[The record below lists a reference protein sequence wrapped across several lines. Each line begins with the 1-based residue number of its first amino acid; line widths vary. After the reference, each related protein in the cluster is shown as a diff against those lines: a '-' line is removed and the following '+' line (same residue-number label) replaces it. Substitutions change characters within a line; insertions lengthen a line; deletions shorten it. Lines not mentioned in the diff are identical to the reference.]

1 MIEYFFM
8 KKILS
13 ILVFGFFLSGNAFA
27 NSVNNYLKEGYK
39 LHSVNLTSD
48 NSILVYHLT
57 LQVKKEE
64 KSIKFKKE
72 KNSIIVT
79 CIVKAKTGET
89 VNCYKP

>member
-1 MIEYFFM
+1 MM
-8 KKILS
+8 KFLVIVVLGLLLS
-13 ILVFGFFLSGNAFA
+13 ENAFA
-27 NSVNNYLKEGYK
+27 NSVNEYLKEGYK

-48 NSILVYHLT
+48 NTALLYHLT
-57 LQVKKEE
+57 LEVKKEE
-64 KSIKFKKE
+64 KSIKFRKE

>member
-1 MIEYFFM
+1 MM
-8 KKILS
+8 KF
-13 ILVFGFFLSGNAFA
+13 LVIMVISLLLSGNAFA
-27 NSVNNYLKEGYK
+27 DSVNEYLKEGYK

-48 NSILVYHLT
+48 NTALLYHLT
-57 LQVKKEE
+57 LEVKKEE

-79 CIVKAKTGET
+79 CIVIAKTGVT

>member
-1 MIEYFFM
+1 MM
-8 KKILS
+8 KF
-13 ILVFGFFLSGNAFA
+13 LVIMVISLLLSGNAFA
-27 NSVNNYLKEGYK
+27 DSVNEYLKEGYK

-48 NSILVYHLT
+48 NTALVYHLT
-57 LQVKKEE
+57 LEVKKEE

-79 CIVKAKTGET
+79 CIVIAKTGVT

>member
-1 MIEYFFM
+1 MM
-8 KKILS
+8 KF
-13 ILVFGFFLSGNAFA
+13 LVIVVLGLLLSGKAFA
-27 NSVNNYLKEGYK
+27 NSVNKYLKEGYK

-48 NSILVYHLT
+48 NKGLVYHLT
-57 LQVKKEE
+57 LEVKKEK

>member
-1 MIEYFFM
+1 MM
-8 KKILS
+8 KFLAIMVLS
-13 ILVFGFFLSGNAFA
+13 LLLSGKAFA
-27 NSVNNYLKEGYK
+27 NSVNEYLKEGYK

-48 NSILVYHLT
+48 NKGLVYHLT
-57 LQVKKEE
+57 LEVKKEE

-79 CIVKAKTGET
+79 CIVIAKTGVT

>member
-1 MIEYFFM
+1 MRFLVIM
-8 KKILS
+8 VLS
-13 ILVFGFFLSGNAFA
+13 LLLSGKAFA
-27 NSVNNYLKEGYK
+27 NSVNEYLKEGYK

-48 NSILVYHLT
+48 NKGLLYHLT
-57 LQVKKEE
+57 LEVKKEE

-79 CIVKAKTGET
+79 CIVIAKTGVT

>member
-1 MIEYFFM
+1 M
-8 KKILS
+8 KKF
-13 ILVFGFFLSGNAFA
+13 LVFVVLGLLLSGNAFA
-27 NSVNNYLKEGYK
+27 NSVKEYLKEGYK

-48 NSILVYHLT
+48 NTALLYHLT
-57 LQVKKEE
+57 LEVKKEE

>member
-1 MIEYFFM
+1 M
-8 KKILS
+8 KNFLS
-13 ILVFGFFLSGNAFA
+13 ILVLSLLLSGNTFA
-27 NSVNNYLKEGYK
+27 NSVNEYLKEGYK

-48 NSILVYHLT
+48 NTALLYHLT
-57 LQVKKEE
+57 LEVKKEQ

-79 CIVKAKTGET
+79 CIVKAKSGET

>member
-1 MIEYFFM
+1 M
-8 KKILS
+8 KK
-13 ILVFGFFLSGNAFA
+13 FLRIVVLFLLFSSNALA
-27 NSVNNYLKEGYK
+27 NSVNDYLNEGYK

-48 NSILVYHLT
+48 NTALVYHLT
-57 LQVKKEE
+57 LEVKTEK

-72 KNSIIVT
+72 KNSVIVT

>member
-1 MIEYFFM
+1 M
-8 KKILS
+8 KKFLS
-13 ILVFGFFLSGNAFA
+13 ILFLSLLLSGNVFA
-27 NSVNNYLKEGYK
+27 NSVNEYLKEGYK

-48 NSILVYHLT
+48 NTALLYHLT

-79 CIVKAKTGET
+79 CIVKAKSGET

>member
-1 MIEYFFM
+1 MM
-8 KKILS
+8 KFLVIMVLS
-13 ILVFGFFLSGNAFA
+13 LLLSGKTFA
-27 NSVNNYLKEGYK
+27 NSVNEYLKEGYK

-48 NSILVYHLT
+48 NTALVYHLT
-57 LQVKKEE
+57 LEVKKEE

-79 CIVKAKTGET
+79 CIVIAKTGVT

>member
-1 MIEYFFM
+1 M
-8 KKILS
+8 KKF
-13 ILVFGFFLSGNAFA
+13 LVIVVLGLLLSGNAFA
-27 NSVNNYLKEGYK
+27 NSVKEYLKEGYK

-48 NSILVYHLT
+48 NTALLYHLT
-57 LQVKKEE
+57 LEVKKEE

-72 KNSIIVT
+72 KNSVIVT

>member
-1 MIEYFFM
+1 M
-8 KKILS
+8 KNFLS
-13 ILVFGFFLSGNAFA
+13 ILVLSLLLSGNAFA
-27 NSVNNYLKEGYK
+27 NSVNEYLKEGYK

-48 NSILVYHLT
+48 NTALLYHLT
-57 LQVKKEE
+57 LEVKKEQ

-79 CIVKAKTGET
+79 CIVKAKSGET

>member
-1 MIEYFFM
+1 M
-8 KKILS
+8 KKFLL
-13 ILVFGFFLSGNAFA
+13 ILVLGLLLSGNAFA
-27 NSVNNYLKEGYK
+27 NSVKEYLKEGYK

-48 NSILVYHLT
+48 NTALLYHLT
-57 LQVKKEE
+57 LEVKKEE

>member
-1 MIEYFFM
+1 M
-8 KKILS
+8 KKFLVIV
-13 ILVFGFFLSGNAFA
+13 VFGLLLSGNAFA
-27 NSVNNYLKEGYK
+27 NSVKEYLKEGYK

-48 NSILVYHLT
+48 NTALLYHLT
-57 LQVKKEE
+57 LEVKKEE

>member
-1 MIEYFFM
+1 MM
-8 KKILS
+8 KF
-13 ILVFGFFLSGNAFA
+13 LVIMVISLLLSGNAFA
-27 NSVNNYLKEGYK
+27 DSVNEYLKEGYK

-48 NSILVYHLT
+48 NTALVYHLT
-57 LQVKKEE
+57 LEVKKEE

-79 CIVKAKTGET
+79 CIVKAKSGET

>member
-1 MIEYFFM
+1 M
-8 KKILS
+8 KKF
-13 ILVFGFFLSGNAFA
+13 LVIVVLGLLLSGNAFA
-27 NSVNNYLKEGYK
+27 NSVKEYLKEGYK
-39 LHSVNLTSD
+39 LYFVNLTSD
-48 NSILVYHLT
+48 NTALLYHLT
-57 LQVKKEE
+57 LEVKKEE

>member
-1 MIEYFFM
+1 MM
-8 KKILS
+8 KF
-13 ILVFGFFLSGNAFA
+13 LVIMVISLLLSGNAFA
-27 NSVNNYLKEGYK
+27 VSVNEYLKEGYK

-48 NSILVYHLT
+48 NTALLYHLT
-57 LQVKKEE
+57 LEVKKEE

-79 CIVKAKTGET
+79 CIVKAKSGET

>member
-1 MIEYFFM
+1 MM
-8 KKILS
+8 KFLGIMVLS
-13 ILVFGFFLSGNAFA
+13 LLLSGNSFA
-27 NSVNNYLKEGYK
+27 NSVKEYLKEGYK

-48 NSILVYHLT
+48 NTALLYHLT
-57 LQVKKEE
+57 LEVKKEE

-79 CIVKAKTGET
+79 CIVIAKTGVT